1 MATHNFQI
9 NGIFSISNLV
19 MLIINKQQTMNTYS
33 SNNAKAR
40 RNYTFTAQLKR
51 QYFLIMW
58 VLTTC
63 VVNPYAQPPQYVKNA
78 IQNVENMLD
87 SQDDEAL
94 IKFIDQ
100 SMVNIQNRD
109 KTKLVDSLKA
119 IRAEMK
125 GLRDGISVEAEPEGL
140 RLIMSD
146 GKAEKHLMIVMD
158 EEAQAISHIY
168 TIKPPDPMI
177 ITKENIAETLL
188 QLEKDGAA
196 GLIYVKIDGETIIKS
211 GFGFANKELGIRNDL
226 NTVFGT
232 GSRPIDYTV
241 AAIYLLDQQGLLNIE
256 DNISKYFKDA
266 PKDKAEMTIQ
276 HLLSGQ
282 SGLPDFFDTEEDWDP
297 DLGWVDRETAV
308 QRMLSQELL
317 FEPGTDRSHSHGA
330 FGMLA
335 AIIEI
340 VSGQGYYEFI
350 TRNFF
355 EPAGM
360 TRTGEYGEAK
370 GLAISDFAAGGG
382 PLFVGLPNIPPNWGP
397 TSWLVKG
404 SGGMYSTLDD
414 LLKFYTLV
422 RSNRVLDTEHNKWF
436 INSSFNLDGSDRG
449 FELFSAYLPPNSEIY
464 LFLNNS
470 GNADLHQII
479 RALEQ
484 LIQTN
489 E

>member
-1 MATHNFQI
+1 
-9 NGIFSISNLV
+9 
-19 MLIINKQQTMNTYS
+19 MNTKT
-33 SNNAKAR
+33 SNHAKACKKL
-40 RNYTFTAQLKR
+40 TFTTKLKK
-51 QYFLIMW
+51 QYFLIAL

-63 VVNPYAQPPQYVKNA
+63 VVNQHAQGQPPQHIKNA
-78 IQNVENMLD
+78 IQSLEKMLD
-87 SQDDEAL
+87 SDGDEEL
-94 IKFIDQ
+94 VKFIEQ
-100 SMVNIQNRD
+100 SMVKEISRD
-109 KTKLVDSLKA
+109 RNALIDSLKN
-119 IRAEMK
+119 IRIEMK
-125 GLRDGISVEAEPEGL
+125 GLRDGISIKAEPEGL
-140 RLIMSD
+140 RMIMSD
-146 GKAEKHLMIVMD
+146 GNVEKHLMIVMD
-158 EEAQAISHIY
+158 EEAQLISNLY
-168 TIKPPDPMI
+168 TIRPPEPI
-177 ITKENIAETLL
+177 KITKENISETFD
-188 QLEKDGAA
+188 QLEKEGAA
-196 GLIYVKIDGETIIKS
+196 GLIHVKIDGETIIKR

-256 DNISKYFKDA
+256 DNMSKYFKNV
-266 PKDKAEMTIQ
+266 PKDKAKMTIQ
-276 HLLSGQ
+276 HLFSGQ

-335 AIIEI
+335 AIVEI
-340 VSGQGYYEFI
+340 VSGQGYYEFV
-350 TRNFF
+350 TKNFF

-360 TRTGEYGEAK
+360 KRTGEYGETK

-414 LLKFYTLV
+414 LLKFYMLV
-422 RSNRVLDTEHNKWF
+422 RSNKVLDAEHNNWF
-436 INSSFNLDGSDRG
+436 VRSSFNLDGSDRG
-449 FELFSAYLPPNSEIY
+449 FELFSAYLPPNTEIY

-470 GNADLHQII
+470 GNADLRQII
-479 RALEQ
+479 RALEH
-484 LIQTN
+484 LI
-489 E
+489 EPEK